1 MIARNEIKTLQVAK
15 EAIGTKGVKVTMDI
29 SLPGRFLVYMPQAEH
44 LGVSKNIENRTERDR
59 LRSIIESCAPEK
71 GGVIIRTE
79 AEGAEKQ
86 ALRREMEYLTRL
98 WESVQKRYDA
108 APTPSLV

>member
-1 MIARNEIKTLQVAK
+1 SARNEILMLQVAK

-44 LGVSKNIENRTERDR
+44 LGVSKNIEDRRERDR
-59 LRSIIESCAPEK
+59 LRSVIESCAPEK

-79 AEGAEKQ
+79 AEGAEEQ
-86 ALRREMEYLTRL
+86 ALRREMAYLTRL
-98 WESVQKRYDA
+98 GESVQ
-108 APTPSLV
+108 